1 MTFVTRKI
9 VVPALALVALV
20 SGAGTAHAAAVD
32 YVGFAWETGT
42 LAPSNPGDV
51 LAAAA
56 VVTQIDPLFE
66 VDLGGVEG
74 TLFIDGLVSTGGY
87 VDGLGRTIIGY
98 VGGGISV
105 YADPAHNADWGVNP
119 ANGTVPGTFVDGDL
133 VFSGNFTSF
142 TLILDPSGGGV
153 FEGYVDGTG
162 GSALAGP
169 CSGCAYTFSG
179 TFAAPTGAQIPAG
192 YDLQIDG
199 VLDVES
205 TVSVESMSWGAVK
218 NLYNPGR

>member
-1 MTFVTRKI
+1 MIT
-9 VVPALALVALV
+9 
-20 SGAGTAHAAAVD
+20 
-32 YVGFAWETGT
+32 
-42 LAPSNPGDV
+42 
-51 LAAAA
+51 
-56 VVTQIDPLFE
+56 
-66 VDLGGVEG
+66 
-74 TLFIDGLVSTGGY
+74 
-87 VDGLGRTIIGY
+87 
-98 VGGGISV
+98 
-105 YADPAHNADWGVNP
+105 
-119 ANGTVPGTFVDGDL
+119 
-133 VFSGNFTSF
+133 
-142 TLILDPSGGGV
+142 
-153 FEGYVDGTG
+153 TG

>member
-1 MTFVTRKI
+1 MTDIEK
-9 VVPALALVALV
+9 PA
-20 SGAGTAHAAAVD
+20 TADRPAVRARRIR
-32 YVGFAWETGT
+32 FAY
-42 LAPSNPGDV
+42 P
-51 LAAAA
+51 
-56 VVTQIDPLFE
+56 
-66 VDLGGVEG
+66 
-74 TLFIDGLVSTGGY
+74 DGSP
-87 VDGLGRTIIGY
+87 DR
-98 VGGGISV
+98 
-105 YADPAHNADWGVNP
+105 H
-119 ANGTVPGTFVDGDL
+119 FVDGDL